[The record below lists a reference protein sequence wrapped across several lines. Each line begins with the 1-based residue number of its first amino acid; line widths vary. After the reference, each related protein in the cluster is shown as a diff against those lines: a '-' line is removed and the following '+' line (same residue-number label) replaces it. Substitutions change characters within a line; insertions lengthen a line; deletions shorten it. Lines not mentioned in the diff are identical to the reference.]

1 MGSFPETYNER
12 VLSLY
17 SISLHDFLKRKL
29 ADCFLK
35 KKLIGAICGVKGSST
50 LQVEIIRTYNRKT
63 F

>member
-17 SISLHDFLKRKL
+17 SVSLQDFLKRKL

-35 KKLIGAICGVKGSST
+35 KKFAWRNLRS
-50 LQVEIIRTYNRKT
+50 
-63 F
+63 